1 MEALL
6 SGDGPDHSTAWRG
19 PGRGGTDGRLT
30 DSLSGIYSASV
41 HAFRLGPQGCGPPK
55 GAKQITRTAGILDG
69 RVSRGLSYPHLPPI
83 LLSTPPHVCT
93 LSAPLLRNSGDSK
106 VRFKYSLLFFLLFY
120 PSPDCCSR
128 VSIWVYPTPKSV
140 HALAEPLCCQI
151 LCSAAVLWQR
161 RTVAGWHTGSAA
173 SGFRPTHYHA

>member
-30 DSLSGIYSASV
+30 DSLSGSSIYSASV

-69 RVSRGLSYPHLPPI
+69 RVSRGLSYPHLPPTSVHPSSRVHLICPLTQKLWRFKSPIQI
-83 LLSTPPHVCT
+83 LLALLP
-93 LSAPLLRNSGDSK
+93 PLLPISR
-106 VRFKYSLLFFLLFY
+106 LLQQ
-120 PSPDCCSR
+120 
-128 VSIWVYPTPKSV
+128 SV
-140 HALAEPLCCQI
+140 HLSLPHPKICARSSRASVLPNPLQRCCAVAETYSCRLAHWFSC
-151 LCSAAVLWQR
+151 
-161 RTVAGWHTGSAA
+161 
-173 SGFRPTHYHA
+173 

>member
-55 GAKQITRTAGILDG
+55 GAKQI
-69 RVSRGLSYPHLPPI
+69 
-83 LLSTPPHVCT
+83 TPPHVCT